1 VAFPY
6 LSDLL
11 KALTGISV
19 PLPIPTFGAMVA
31 LALLTAMSI
40 ARSEMERLHAA
51 GCIGTAAR
59 RSKVD
64 GQIVVDRIPPQDTIY
79 ELGTVVTLAGLFGA
93 RIFHLLEYSDYF
105 RADPWGM
112 IFSRSGFTIFG
123 GLICGT
129 IAGAIYLRRRE
140 LPTRRVLDVLAPVIM
155 LGYGIGRI
163 GCQLSGDGDW
173 GIPANMTLK
182 PEWLPTWLW
191 AQTYDH
197 NVLGITISPPGV
209 YPTSIYETVMAVIL
223 AAVLWTARKN
233 PFQPGWLFSLYLVLG
248 GLERFAI
255 EPIRVNSIVHFLG
268 IRATQAQMISVA
280 LIVLGT
286 TGLIVF
292 GRRNNSAAAAI

>member
-19 PLPIPTFGAMVA
+19 PLPIPTFGTMVA

-40 ARSEMERLHAA
+40 ARSEVQRLHAA
-51 GCIGTAAR
+51 GLIGTAAR

-64 GQIVVDRIPPQDTIY
+64 GKLVVERIAPQDTIY
-79 ELGTVVTLAGLFGA
+79 ELGTVVTLVGLLGA
-93 RIFHLLEYSDYF
+93 RIFHLLEYADEF
-105 RADPWGM
+105 RANPWGM

-129 IAGAIYLRRRE
+129 IGGAIYLRWRE
-140 LPTRRVLDVLAPVIM
+140 LPTRRICDVLAPVIM

-173 GIPANMTLK
+173 GIPANMALK

-191 AQTYDH
+191 AQTFDH
-197 NVLGITISPPGV
+197 NVLGITIPPPGV
-209 YPTSIYETVMAVIL
+209 YPTSIYETLMAVVL
-223 AAVLWTARKN
+223 AGVLWAARKN

-268 IRATQAQMISVA
+268 IRATQAQMISVGLVA
-280 LIVLGT
+280 LGV
-286 TGLIVF
+286 TGLIIF
-292 GRRNNSAAAAI
+292 GRRNKPATVSA